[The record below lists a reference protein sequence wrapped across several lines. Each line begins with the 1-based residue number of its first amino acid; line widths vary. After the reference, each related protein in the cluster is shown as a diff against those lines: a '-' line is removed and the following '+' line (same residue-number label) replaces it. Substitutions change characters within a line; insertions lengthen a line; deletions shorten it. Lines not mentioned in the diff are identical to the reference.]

1 MSFEREG
8 NNELMILKEK
18 LHPSKDRVARLLK
31 KKKEKKKMKLKYAR
45 PE

>member
-8 NNELMILKEK
+8 NNEVMILKEK

-31 KKKEKKKMKLKYAR
+31 KKKEKKAKKLKLAKR
-45 PE
+45 T